1 MLGEGGLL
9 RANLQ
14 GGLRSIERGESR
26 PRDLLTKKRRAQVTK
41 MDTWVGEGGNSFIEV
56 LRCRN
61 SRSNTMFIYPLCAVY
76 VGEVLFFVYF
86 FLDCRCSLRKHPF
99 LLALRRWG
107 RFARRKRPQRRRA
120 KRNGCFRR
128 PALFASCY
136 LWKVRVGNS
145 ILYP

>member
-86 FLDCRCSLRKHPF
+86 FSCLCVACENIRFSS
-99 LLALRRWG
+99 LLAAGDVSRRG
-107 RFARRKRPQRRRA
+107 NVPSGEKRGETDIFA
-120 KRNGCFRR
+120 G
-128 PALFASCY
+128 
-136 LWKVRVGNS
+136 
-145 ILYP
+145 